1 MRKGKFI
8 HKSILFLF
16 FFLQF
21 GFLFFKYPQ
30 PVGSDALTT
39 ASITLGNSR
48 LSYKAGVSGT
58 PAAGQTTVDIDTS
71 GNSDNDT
78 DHLFPND
85 VFCFP
90 DAGENGC
97 SDNRTYTAQTITDTD
112 TFTFTPSLVG
122 ALEATDYVVASASGA
137 WTITFTTATEIPI
150 DGYMVVTIPAKNAN
164 TVPCDGIPDHNSSI
178 ATNGFDLGK
187 SGGPAGQIVAAG
199 DVSVTAGCTPGN
211 WDTTET
217 ITCGT
222 SSTDHTIR
230 IDRTTTTCAAGS
242 AITISIDAAPGIIN
256 PAPITSGH
264 TQGAADTYTVDV
276 TTWDDD
282 TVDVA
287 LDSVDIKVAPVEA
300 VLVSTTVDETLSFTV
315 SAVTTAATACGV
327 NPDVDTT
334 ATSVPYSTLAAT
346 ETFYDAAH
354 DLQVST
360 NAQGGY
366 AVTTVHTDQL
376 GKDGGACT
384 GDVGES
390 SDCIQDT
397 TCDGTTCT
405 HLAAAVDDWETSTNN
420 GFGFSLDS
428 SDGTDA
434 AWEWDGTSG
443 TCDGAGSDFCA
454 AQFADQ
460 EDSQAA
466 VTVMS
471 NANQVSSKNIYVC
484 YRISVSDTQ
493 PAGYYQ
499 SIVRYTA
506 TATF

>member
-1 MRKGKFI
+1 MKKSKFV

-71 GNSDNDT
+71 GNS
-78 DHLFPND
+78 
-85 VFCFP
+85 
-90 DAGENGC
+90 
-97 SDNRTYTAQTITDTD
+97 DTD

-397 TCDGTTCT
+397 TCDGIQ
-405 HLAAAVDDWETSTNN
+405 
-420 GFGFSLDS
+420 SL
-428 SDGTDA
+428 
-434 AWEWDGTSG
+434 
-443 TCDGAGSDFCA
+443 
-454 AQFADQ
+454 
-460 EDSQAA
+460 
-466 VTVMS
+466 
-471 NANQVSSKNIYVC
+471 
-484 YRISVSDTQ
+484 
-493 PAGYYQ
+493 
-499 SIVRYTA
+499 
-506 TATF
+506 